1 MDDDFQNQQKQQR
14 ELITKSFKAFSYIW
28 SAAWAFFFYTA
39 WKSDL
44 YCYTIEHHID
54 GLHDYYEYSDRDLG
68 PDWYNTGDNFK
79 SWFFWGFTVH
89 AAMGFFPVIQIQ
101 NYFRDSNNEKVE
113 KSSCYAI
120 WMLFGKG
127 PLLFFNF
134 IWYVKG
140 MNLLWWGLVAPGC
153 FDNGYLLKA
162 KNLMSWFYSF
172 TLPVNVLALAFCC
185 YSCCCA
191 SK

>member
-44 YCYTIEHHID
+44 YCYTK
-54 GLHDYYEYSDRDLG
+54 LTHDYPFYHEYSDRDLG
-68 PDWYNTGDNFK
+68 PDWYNTGDSFK

-101 NYFRDSNNEKVE
+101 NYFREENNRKG
-113 KSSCYAI
+113 KKFSFYDI
-120 WMLFGKG
+120 WM
-127 PLLFFNF
+127 
-134 IWYVKG
+134 
-140 MNLLWWGLVAPGC
+140 
-153 FDNGYLLKA
+153 
-162 KNLMSWFYSF
+162 
-172 TLPVNVLALAFCC
+172 
-185 YSCCCA
+185 
-191 SK
+191 